1 MNKMPKTFQRQLLLY
16 NLLIT
21 ICIAGVVSFY
31 NYHSYR
37 KELVSEQTQESL
49 NRIGELSDSTES
61 AYNDL
66 VNIMLNCME
75 RKALF
80 PNVTFANYR
89 GGYADAE
96 ASVTAAANLE
106 NLCAISG
113 SGSYIYKLSLYNKG
127 YLLQTGTGG
136 SALSDPERIME
147 TEWFAELLNRTEG
160 QYQPTLVENPFS
172 LGSSTTPDL
181 LVIVR
186 PLKNTEKDTV
196 WIFLAIS
203 PRLISDNLNALPAD
217 SIAYAV
223 TAQGDV
229 ISSVNPLE
237 EDISPLV
244 QTLLAQENDEGSL
257 SVSAGDMDCI
267 VSWKR
272 QPVSGI
278 LCFEILPKSEIRMEL
293 NVLLST
299 VGVISLCCILVGV
312 FMSVFLSRKLAMP
325 VSRLTSRLWKISQ
338 GDFSYDASIEGTDEI
353 GFIGQQINQM
363 SSRIAGLLEKKV
375 SDEREKKDMEIKML
389 QAQVNP
395 HFLYNTLDS
404 IKWIAVMQNNT
415 GIAQMTTAL
424 SSLLK
429 NMAKG
434 FNEKVTLR
442 QELEFLENYIV
453 IEKIRYI
460 ELFDVETV
468 VPEELYEAKIIKLTL
483 QPIVE
488 NAIFSGIEP
497 SGRFG
502 LIQIHAAQQDGK
514 LILTVRDNGVGIP
527 EEKLST
533 ILTDTTR
540 VSGSGMS
547 GIGLP
552 NLDRRF
558 KLVYGEEYGLS
569 IESEPDSY
577 TLVTITAPLEF
588 GEKEEPCI
596 ES

>member
-1 MNKMPKTFQRQLLLY
+1 MNKMPRTFQRQLLLY

-21 ICIAGVVSFY
+21 VCIAAVVSFY
-31 NYHSYR
+31 NYHSY
-37 KELVSEQTQESL
+37 KSELISTQTRESL
-49 NRIGELSDSTES
+49 DRIEELSENTET

-75 RKALF
+75 RKTLF
-80 PNVTFANYR
+80 SNVTFANYR
-89 GGYADAE
+89 GGYSDAE
-96 ASVTAAANLE
+96 ASVAAAASLE
-106 NLCAISG
+106 NLCALSG
-113 SGSYIYKLSLYNKG
+113 YRSYIYKLTLYNQG
-127 YLLQTGTGG
+127 YLLQTGAGS
-136 SALSDPERIME
+136 SALSDPEQIMDA
-147 TEWFAELLNRTEG
+147 EWFDELLHRTQG
-160 QYQPTLVENPFS
+160 QYQPTLVKNPFS
-172 LGSSTTPDL
+172 RGSVGTPDL

-186 PLKNTEKDTV
+186 PLKSTEQEDV

-203 PRLISDNLNALPAD
+203 PRLFSDSLNSLPDD

-223 TAQGDV
+223 TAQGEI

-244 QTLLAQENDEGSL
+244 QTLLAQEDGEGSL
-257 SVSAGDMDCI
+257 SVSIQDMDCI

-272 QPVSGI
+272 QPVSGF
-278 LCFEILPKSEIRMEL
+278 LCFEILPKSEIRTEF
-293 NVLLST
+293 NILLST
-299 VGVISLCCILVGV
+299 VGVTSLCCILVGV
-312 FMSVFLSRKLAMP
+312 FMSVFLSRKLAIP
-325 VSRLTSRLWKISQ
+325 VSKVTNRLWQISQ
-338 GDFSYDASIEGTDEI
+338 GDFSYDESIEGTDEI
-353 GFIGQQINQM
+353 GFIGHQINQM
-363 SSRIAGLLEKKV
+363 SSRISGLLESRV
-375 SDEREKKDMEIKML
+375 RDEREKKDMEIKML

-415 GIAQMTTAL
+415 GIVQMTTAL

-442 QELEFLENYIV
+442 QELDFLENYII

-502 LIQIHAAQQDGK
+502 LIRIEAAQKEGK
-514 LILTVRDNGVGIP
+514 LIVTVRDNGVGIE

-577 TLVTITAPLEF
+577 TLVTITAPLEY
-588 GEKEEPCI
+588 E
-596 ES
+596 